1 MNTSLYIARRYL
13 FTKSSSNAINIITII
28 AGIGVVIGA
37 TALVIVLSGFAGL
50 KDFTLQFSSFT
61 DPDLKI
67 LPSEG
72 KTLMLTN
79 DQLDGLKA
87 IEGVV
92 AVTKVVEERVVLNY
106 QQKNEVATLKGVDVN
121 FPQAT
126 IDSILAQG
134 RWFVSGENTL
144 VSGWGITNS
153 LGYGIM
159 QLSEPI
165 KVYVPKA
172 GVGQITSLKGAYS
185 VLNATN
191 VGVFQVNEEYYNN
204 YVFTSF
210 ETANKL
216 LSLSPNEV
224 SAVEILTDPSVSLE
238 NLENNI
244 TSLFDNNIILKNRIQ
259 LNDALYKMLN
269 TENLAVYLIF
279 TLVLIIALFNVIGAI
294 IMMILD
300 KRRDLKTLF
309 NIGFTINKAKRI
321 FFYQGLLM
329 TLLGGT
335 FGILLGV
342 LLVLLQKGT
351 GIFKITPSLPYPV
364 ELKTLNII
372 AVFLTI
378 LVLGVIA
385 SKIASSRIKKT
396 LIHAN

>member
-1 MNTSLYIARRYL
+1 M

-28 AGIGVVIGA
+28 AGIGVIIGA
-37 TALVIVLSGFAGL
+37 AALVIVLSGFAGL

-61 DPDLKI
+61 DPDLKVF
-67 LPSEG
+67 PVEG
-72 KTLMLTN
+72 KTLLLTN
-79 DQLDGLKA
+79 DQLNNISA
-87 IEGVV
+87 IEGVET
-92 AVTKVVEERVVLNY
+92 VTRVVEERVVLNY
-106 QQKNEVATLKGVDVN
+106 QQKNEIATLKGVDVS

-144 VSGWGITNS
+144 VSGWGITNT

-172 GVGQITSLKGAYS
+172 GIGQITSLKGAYS

-191 VGVFQVNEEYYNN
+191 VGVFQVNEEYDNN

-216 LSLSPNEV
+216 LSLNPNEV
-224 SAVEILTDPSVSLE
+224 SAVEVLIDPSVSLE
-238 NLENNI
+238 EVKNGI
-244 TSLFDNNIILKNRIQ
+244 TSVFDQPITIKNRVQ

-309 NIGFTINKAKRI
+309 NIGFTVSKAKRI

-329 TLLGGT
+329 TVLGGAI
-335 FGILLGV
+335 GIILGV
-342 LLVLLQKGT
+342 VLVFLQKNT
-351 GIFKITPSLPYPV
+351 GLFKITPSLPYPV
-364 ELKTLNII
+364 ELKLLNIV
-372 AVFLTI
+372 AVFVTI
-378 LVLGVIA
+378 IVLGVIA

-396 LIHAN
+396 LIQAS